1 MIKPLNDIE
10 KKYDF
15 DFKWRKKSNKYLKNN
30 YRKLFKKIDKLV
42 YLKAPSF
49 NHILKWRLHQEQK
62 LKLISKNKGTMSKSK
77 IKEFIMFYER
87 ITRQMMKDYSKI
99 SDITVF
105 LDSSHRSKKIKFY
118 N

>member
-1 MIKPLNDIE
+1 MKKNTILTLNGG
-10 KKYDF
+10 
-15 DFKWRKKSNKYLKNN
+15 KKSNKYLKNN

-77 IKEFIMFYER
+77 IREFIMFYER
-87 ITRQMMKDYSKI
+87 ITRQMMKDYLKNIRYNS
-99 SDITVF
+99 VF
-105 LDSSHRSKKIKFY
+105 RQ
-118 N
+118 